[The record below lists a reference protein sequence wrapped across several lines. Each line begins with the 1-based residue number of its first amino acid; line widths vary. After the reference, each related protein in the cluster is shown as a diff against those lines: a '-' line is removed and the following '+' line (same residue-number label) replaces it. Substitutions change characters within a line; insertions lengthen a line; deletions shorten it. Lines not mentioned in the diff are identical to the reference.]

1 MARRLSSDSPES
13 EAAVQNPVSAP
24 TRRRSARAHIA
35 SHTRGRLRVRVQRAH
50 RDPSVLHAAAKEIE
64 AQPGIHHVEVNPS
77 TGSVLV
83 EYDHTSRTRDDVV
96 ACVEDVGILI
106 GSVLEAGGE
115 EIPDIGGGGAE
126 QAHSS
131 TAAGVVGTMNDLDQ
145 RLSELTGRRVDLKLL
160 FPLALGAI
168 GLRSAIVNGLGF
180 AEVPAYILMWYAF
193 DAFWKFHQRP
203 STHAPSSA
211 TNAAVDTQGPEG
223 GDLPA

>member
-1 MARRLSSDSPES
+1 MARRLRSDTPES
-13 EAAVQNPVSAP
+13 EASVQSRVP
-24 TRRRSARAHIA
+24 TPTARHNARAHIA
-35 SHTRGRLRVRVQRAH
+35 SHTQGRLRVRVQRAH
-50 RDPSVLHAAAKEIE
+50 RDPTMLHAAASQIE
-64 AQPGIHHVEVNPS
+64 AQPGIHHVEVNAS

-83 EYDHTSRTRDDVV
+83 QYDHTSRTRDDVV

-115 EIPDIGGGGAE
+115 EVPEIGDGAE

-131 TAAGVVGTMNDLDQ
+131 TAASVVGTMNDLDQ

-203 STHAPSSA
+203 RSAPAPSSA
-211 TNAAVDTQGPEG
+211 TTEVGDAQEEG
-223 GDLPA
+223 GDKPA